1 MTNHIQ
7 HSGLF
12 APLEHPVRLI
22 GTGGI
27 GSLTAVMLAKMSDGD
42 VMIFDDDTVDEI
54 NIATQFYRTEDIGR
68 NKANAITELS
78 NQFSDTVQFFPVP
91 ERYPSSRQKPAWM
104 VISAVDSIKSR
115 KAIWQDLRL
124 MADWKWYLDAR
135 MGAEKFDLYCVS
147 REDIQWY
154 SSLLSKQYDEL
165 IPDEPCTAKATFY
178 TAAIAAGHIGKTI
191 RKILTGEKPPVWLS
205 HDIYADKILLA
216 NGYQTEVKG
225 SLEVACEP

>member
-1 MTNHIQ
+1 MKNHIQ

-12 APLEHPVRLI
+12 APLELPLRLI
-22 GTGGI
+22 GAGGI

-42 VMIFDDDTVDEI
+42 VMVYDDDTVDEI

-68 NKANAITELS
+68 KKANTIAELS
-78 NQFSDTVQFFPVP
+78 NQFSDTAQFIPVP
-91 ERYPSSRQKPAWM
+91 ERYPSSRQNPAWM
-104 VISAVDSIKSR
+104 VISAVDSIESR

-135 MGAEKFDLYCVS
+135 MGAEKFELYCVS

-154 SSLLSKQYDEL
+154 SSLLSRQHDEL

-178 TAAIAAGHIGKTI
+178 TAAFAAGHIGKTI
-191 RKILTGEKPPVWLS
+191 RKILTGEKPPVWLT

-225 SLEVACEP
+225 SQVVSCEQ

>member
-1 MTNHIQ
+1 MTNHIR

-12 APLEHPVRLI
+12 APLELPVRLI

-42 VMIFDDDTVDEI
+42 VMVYDDDTVDEI

-68 NKANAITELS
+68 NKVIAITELS

-91 ERYPSSRQKPAWM
+91 ERYPSSRQNPAWM
-104 VISAVDSIKSR
+104 VISAVDSIISR
-115 KAIWQDLRL
+115 KLIWQELIRL
-124 MADWKWYLDAR
+124 TGWKWYLDAR
-135 MGAEKFDLYCVS
+135 MGAEKFELYCIS

-154 SSLLSKQYDEL
+154 SSLLSRQHDEL

-178 TAAIAAGHIGKTI
+178 TAAFAAGHIGKTI
-191 RKILTGEKPPVWLS
+191 RKILACEKPPVWLS
-205 HDIYADKILLA
+205 HDIYTDRILLA

-225 SLEVACEP
+225 SKVVTCEQ